1 MQHSLPVLVKIAS
14 FIGFAVLYV
23 PVTLMVIYS
32 FNAGRLTSVWSGF
45 SAKWYVA
52 LFQNEQLLTALGLS
66 VVIAAGAATLSLVLG
81 TLMALSLER
90 LGGFR
95 LRWLLGF
102 LGLAPLVMPEVV
114 TGLSLLL
121 LFIAMEAL
129 FGWPSGRG
137 IDTIM
142 IAHATFGMCF
152 VSVIIQARLS
162 DFDKNLEE
170 AAADLGAG
178 PLTVLRTITLPVIS
192 PALIS
197 GWLLAFTLSFDD
209 LVIASFVSGPGSSTF
224 PIVVFSSV
232 RLGVTPEVNAIA
244 TLIITLAS
252 IAVLIACLFMSRLIL
267 YRHSLAEADTETR
280 RPQF

>member
-1 MQHSLPVLVKIAS
+1 MKHSLPVSVKILS
-14 FIGFAVLYV
+14 LFGFAVLYV

-45 SAKWYVA
+45 SAKWYVT
-52 LFQNEQLLTALGLS
+52 LFQNEQLLIALGLS
-66 VVIAAGAATLSLVLG
+66 VLIAAVAATLSLILG
-81 TLMALSLER
+81 MLMALSLER
-90 LGGFR
+90 IGGFR
-95 LRWLLGF
+95 LRWLLAF

-121 LFIAMEAL
+121 LFIAMETL
-129 FGWPSGRG
+129 LGWPSGRG

-152 VSVIIQARLS
+152 VSVIIQACLS

-170 AAADLGAG
+170 AAVDLGAG
-178 PLTVLRTITLPVIS
+178 PLTVFRTITLPVIS
-192 PALIS
+192 PALIA

-224 PIVVFSSV
+224 PIVIFSSV

-244 TLIITLAS
+244 TLIIALAS
-252 IAVLIACLFMSRLIL
+252 IAVLIACLFIPRLIL
-267 YRHSLAEADTETR
+267 YRHSGAEADTER
-280 RPQF
+280 RR

>member
-1 MQHSLPVLVKIAS
+1 MQHSIPVPLKIAS
-14 FIGFAVLYV
+14 LIGFAVLYV

-32 FNAGRLTSVWSGF
+32 FNAGRLISVWSGF

-66 VVIAAGAATLSLVLG
+66 VVIAAGSATLSLVLG
-81 TLMALSLER
+81 TLMALCLER
-90 LGGFR
+90 LGRFR
-95 LRWLLGF
+95 LRWLLAF

-129 FGWPSGRG
+129 LGWPSGRG

-178 PLTVLRTITLPVIS
+178 PLTVFQTITLPIIS
-192 PALIS
+192 PALIA

-209 LVIASFVSGPGSSTF
+209 LVVASFVSGPGSSTF

-244 TLIITLAS
+244 TLIIALAF
-252 IAVLIACLFMSRLIL
+252 ITVLIACLFMPRLIL
-267 YRHSLAEADTETR
+267 YRHSGAEADTER
-280 RPQF
+280 RKWRF

>member
-1 MQHSLPVLVKIAS
+1 MRSSLPFAAKILAI
-14 FIGFAVLYV
+14 IGFAVLYV
-23 PVTLMVIYS
+23 PVTLMIIYS
-32 FNAGRLTSVWSGF
+32 FNAGKLTSVWSGF

-52 LFQNEQLLTALGLS
+52 LFQNDQLLTALGLS
-66 VVIAAGAATLSLVLG
+66 VIIAAGAATLSLVLG

-90 LGGFR
+90 IGGFR
-95 LRWLLGF
+95 LRWLLAF

-121 LFIAMEAL
+121 LFIGMETL

-152 VSVIIQARLS
+152 VSVIIQARLA
-162 DFDKNLEE
+162 DFDNSLEE

-178 PLTVLRTITLPVIS
+178 PLTVFYTVTLPVIL
-192 PALIS
+192 PALIA

-209 LVIASFVSGPGSSTF
+209 LVIASFVSGPGSSTL

-244 TLIITLAS
+244 TLIICIAS
-252 IAVLIACLFMSRLIL
+252 LAVLVASLFMSRLIL
-267 YRHSLAEADTETR
+267 YGHRSTETDTDSGH
-280 RPQF
+280 

>member
-1 MQHSLPVLVKIAS
+1 MQHSIPVLVKIAS
-14 FIGFAVLYV
+14 LIGFAVLYV
-23 PVTLMVIYS
+23 PVTLLVIYS

-52 LFQNEQLLTALGLS
+52 LFQNEQLLTGLGLS
-66 VVIAAGAATLSLVLG
+66 VVIAAGSATLSLALG
-81 TLMALSLER
+81 VLMALCLER
-90 LGGFR
+90 LGVFR
-95 LRWLLGF
+95 LRWLLAF

-114 TGLSLLL
+114 TGLSRLL

-129 FGWPSGRG
+129 LGWPSGRG

-162 DFDKNLEE
+162 DFDKSLEE

-178 PLTVLRTITLPVIS
+178 PLTVFHTITLPIIS
-192 PALIS
+192 PALIA

-209 LVIASFVSGPGSSTF
+209 LVVASFVSGPGSSTF
-224 PIVVFSSV
+224 PIIVFSSV

-244 TLIITLAS
+244 TLIIALAS
-252 IAVLIACLFMSRLIL
+252 ITVLIACLFMPRLIL
-267 YRHSLAEADTETR
+267 YRHSGAEADTER
-280 RPQF
+280 RR

>member
-1 MQHSLPVLVKIAS
+1 MQHSIPVPLKIAS
-14 FIGFAVLYV
+14 LIGFAVLYV

-32 FNAGRLTSVWSGF
+32 FNAGRLISVWSGF

-66 VVIAAGAATLSLVLG
+66 VVIAAGSATLSLALG
-81 TLMALSLER
+81 ALMALSLER

-95 LRWLLGF
+95 LRWLLAF

-129 FGWPSGRG
+129 LGWPSGRG

-178 PLTVLRTITLPVIS
+178 PLTVFHTITLPIIS
-192 PALIS
+192 PALIA

-224 PIVVFSSV
+224 PIIVFSSV

-244 TLIITLAS
+244 TLIIAFAS
-252 IAVLIACLFMSRLIL
+252 IAVLIACLFIPRLIL
-267 YRHSLAEADTETR
+267 YRHSEAEADTER
-280 RPQF
+280 RR

>member
-1 MQHSLPVLVKIAS
+1 MKHSLPVAVKILS
-14 FIGFAVLYV
+14 LFGFAVLYV

-45 SAKWYVA
+45 SAKWYVT
-52 LFQNEQLLTALGLS
+52 LFQNEQLLIALGLS
-66 VVIAAGAATLSLVLG
+66 VLIAAVAATLSLILG
-81 TLMALSLER
+81 MLMALSLER
-90 LGGFR
+90 IGRFR
-95 LRWLLGF
+95 LRWLLAF

-121 LFIAMEAL
+121 LFIAMETL
-129 FGWPSGRG
+129 LGWPSGRG

-152 VSVIIQARLS
+152 VSVIIQACLS

-170 AAADLGAG
+170 AAVDLGAG
-178 PLTVLRTITLPVIS
+178 PLTVFRTITLPVIS
-192 PALIS
+192 PALIA

-224 PIVVFSSV
+224 PIVIFSSV

-244 TLIITLAS
+244 TLIIALAS
-252 IAVLIACLFMSRLIL
+252 IAVLIACLFIPRLIL
-267 YRHSLAEADTETR
+267 YRHSGAEADTER
-280 RPQF
+280 RR